1 MTLPALFVAHG
12 SPMLALEDHEYS
24 RFLESLGRE
33 LPAPEAIVVFSAHW
47 DSPEQSMTVD
57 ESHDTMH
64 DFYGF
69 PEAMYELRYPA
80 KGSAAVTQRIASL
93 FEAGNLHYEPVLGRG
108 LDHGAWVIL
117 SKMYPNAD
125 IPVIELSVDS
135 RRSPEEQYA
144 IGAMLKELRQDNVL
158 IIGSGGLVHN
168 LRLIS
173 QTDEPE
179 AWAVEFDEWIARNL
193 ETWNLKELFN
203 YDKKAPHAREAVPSY
218 GTEHFAPLFYAMGA
232 ASDETKAKRLI
243 QTYQYGSLSLNCWM
257 FGGS

>member
-135 RRSPEEQYA
+135 RRSPEE
-144 IGAMLKELRQDNVL
+144 
-158 IIGSGGLVHN
+158 
-168 LRLIS
+168 
-173 QTDEPE
+173 
-179 AWAVEFDEWIARNL
+179 
-193 ETWNLKELFN
+193 
-203 YDKKAPHAREAVPSY
+203 
-218 GTEHFAPLFYAMGA
+218 
-232 ASDETKAKRLI
+232 
-243 QTYQYGSLSLNCWM
+243 
-257 FGGS
+257 